1 MRRNAV
7 LCKAGGSQ
15 PGSATVALTGDGQVE
30 LVFCEHPEGEP
41 RAFTCSLSGLLDVIL
56 GFHKDLATETATCK
70 LSRGHGRIIMTVAPK
85 DGAHAMY
92 LVSQDVYTNALIKLL
107 HVKTSEDLAIA

>member
-15 PGSATVALTGDGQVE
+15 PGSATVALTDDGQVE

-41 RAFTCSLSGLLDVIL
+41 RAFVCSLSGLLDVIL
-56 GFHKDLATETATCK
+56 GFQKDLASEQGTCK
-70 LSRGHGRIIMTVAPK
+70 LSRGPGRIIMTVAPPE
-85 DGAHAMY
+85 GPHAMY
-92 LVSQDVYTNALIKLL
+92 LVSQDAYTDALIKLL
-107 HVKTSEDLAIA
+107 QAKTSKDLALA